1 MSIELSKSSREYLK
15 VEGMD
20 EKTEKRLEKIETL
33 ARLWDSQFSIPGIP
47 VNLGLD
53 TIIGFIPVVGDT
65 LSLGVS
71 SYIVSESARLGVGKG
86 VVSKML
92 FNILIDWFIGLIP
105 LIGDLFD
112 WGWKANNRNAA
123 LLRQTLE
130 QKFPP
135 EMKNVTPG
143 KYVSGEQIG
152 RPD

>member
-1 MSIELSKSSREYLK
+1 
-15 VEGMD
+15 MD
-20 EKTEKRLEKIETL
+20 EKTEKRVAAIEAL
-33 ARLWDSQFSIPGIP
+33 ARLWDSQFSLPGIP

-53 TIIGFIPVVGDT
+53 TIIGFIPVIGDT

-86 VVSKML
+86 VVSKMV
-92 FNILIDWFIGLIP
+92 FNIFIDWFIGLIP

-130 QKFPP
+130 HKFPP
-135 EMKNVTPG
+135 EMKNVTPE
-143 KYVSGEQIG
+143 KYSSDNQI
-152 RPD
+152 RHLD